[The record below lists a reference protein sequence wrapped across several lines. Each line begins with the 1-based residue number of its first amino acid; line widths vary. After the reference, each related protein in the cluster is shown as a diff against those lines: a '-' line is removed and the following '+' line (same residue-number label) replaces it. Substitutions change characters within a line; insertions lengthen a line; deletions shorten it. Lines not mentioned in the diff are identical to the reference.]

1 MGPVWIIHQTGP
13 RAKVGGARG
22 GQRGCDGGVEEEVT
36 TMGREQGLADA
47 PCWVPV
53 FPAEPAGHIHF
64 VTNMGWDAGGRQK
77 LVQPAMVQTHSYV
90 NCQY

>member
-1 MGPVWIIHQTGP
+1 
-13 RAKVGGARG
+13 
-22 GQRGCDGGVEEEVT
+22 
-36 TMGREQGLADA
+36 MGREQGLADA

-90 NCQY
+90 NCQYIWNIIGLMANYQQFCEG

>member
-13 RAKVGGARG
+13 RGGRMVAMG
-22 GQRGCDGGVEEEVT
+22 GKVT

-64 VTNMGWDAGGRQK
+64 VTNMGWDAGGRVPK
-77 LVQPAMVQTHSYV
+77 FVRPAMV
-90 NCQY
+90 